1 MITKITV
8 DTTGVTDKQ
17 AAVLFLQA
25 LKHRRKA
32 PKVKEHTY
40 ELNSVNANVR
50 ANKTIQVRNKK

>member
-17 AAVLFLQA
+17 AVVLFLQA
-25 LKHRRKA
+25 LKHRRKV
-32 PKVKEHTY
+32 PKVREHTY

-50 ANKTIQVRNKK
+50 ANKTIQVKNKP